1 MPDFNLLQKFG
12 LLGLLGQTLAS
23 QIDFWQ
29 VTHLART
36 LLPQFGHAL
45 VSWKKKRFF
54 YDIRLRSIRKS
65 GIIRRSNHHQVMYR
79 KPLVNCL
86 SKSVQD
92 FGKPST
98 ASPDQLGSSVG
109 EEPSKAMAA
118 YCRSNYRS
126 SQLAMN
132 KGATY
137 SVWTQCFY
145 NSHLPIFWNF
155 PNWHF

>member
-12 LLGLLGQTLAS
+12 LLGLSSTGFTDWFLAS
-23 QIDFWQ
+23 HPFGQNTAPTIW
-29 VTHLART
+29 TCSC
-36 LLPQFGHAL
+36 LL
-45 VSWKKKRFF
+45 KKKRHSVEK
-54 YDIRLRSIRKS
+54 DQKS

-137 SVWTQCFY
+137 SVWTQCFC